1 MRLMKMITKHRLLA
15 MRKGNYEPRIQT
27 IRDIIQTTI
36 RAQEEIKE
44 RRRMTDF
51 EMIVKEFCIPMENE
65 FICDE
70 LCDWDLDQED
80 ESWCSRNCGVTNCG
94 KYPEMNCYK
103 EWVKMKRSD
112 GE

>member
-1 MRLMKMITKHRLLA
+1 MITKHRLLA

-27 IRDIIQTTI
+27 TRDIIQTTS